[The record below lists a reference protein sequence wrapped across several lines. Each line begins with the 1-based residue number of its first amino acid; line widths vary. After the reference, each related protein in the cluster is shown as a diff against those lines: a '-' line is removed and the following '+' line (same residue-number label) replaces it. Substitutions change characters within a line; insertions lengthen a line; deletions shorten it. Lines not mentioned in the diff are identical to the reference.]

1 MFFITNTDAVINLNN
16 CELSY
21 GSNTLISCK
30 GTSEWG
36 KSGSNGGNVTLNAE
50 NQVLEGN
57 VEIDNI
63 STLTM
68 NLSSCSYSGTINA
81 DNTAKN
87 IALKLD
93 MNSTITL
100 TGDSYVTSLDDGDSS
115 YSNINFNGYKLYVNG
130 VAIN

>member
-1 MFFITNTDAVINLNN
+1 
-16 CELSY
+16 
-21 GSNTLISCK
+21 
-30 GTSEWG
+30 
-36 KSGSNGGNVTLNAE
+36 
-50 NQVLEGN
+50 
-57 VEIDNI
+57 
-63 STLTM
+63 M

-100 TGDSYVTSLDDGDSS
+100 TSDSYVTSLDDGDSR

>member
-1 MFFITNTDAVINLNN
+1 
-16 CELSY
+16 
-21 GSNTLISCK
+21 
-30 GTSEWG
+30 
-36 KSGSNGGNVTLNAE
+36 
-50 NQVLEGN
+50 
-57 VEIDNI
+57 
-63 STLTM
+63 M

-81 DNTAKN
+81 DNIAKN

-100 TGDSYVTSLDDGDSS
+100 TGDSYVTSLDDGDSR

>member
-16 CELSY
+16 CKLSY
-21 GSNTLISCK
+21 GSNILISSK

-50 NQVLEGN
+50 SQTLEGDI
-57 VEIDNI
+57 EIDNI

-68 NLSSCSYSGTINA
+68 NLISSCYTGTINA
-81 DNTAKN
+81 DNSAKS

-93 MNSTITL
+93 TNSSITL
-100 TGDSYVTSLDDGDSS
+100 TGDSYVTSLEDSDSS
-115 YSNINFNGYKLYVNG
+115 YSNINFNGYKLYVG
-130 VAIN
+130 GEKIN